1 MTNNEALF
9 KYVTRIGDNSLIL
22 GQRLSEWCGHG
33 PILEEDIALTN
44 TALDLIG
51 QATSLLKY
59 AGELEGK
66 GRNEDQLAFLRYE
79 HEYLNCLLVELPNT
93 DYAYTLARQFLF
105 DHFNYLMYQE
115 LLDSQDKQL
124 AAIAEK
130 SLKEVTYHRRRSS
143 EWMIRLGDG
152 TQESHERIQF
162 ALDDIWEYSGEFFE
176 ADEVDQM
183 MLDAGI
189 GVNLAKIKAEWHKN
203 VAEVLEAAT
212 LTKPQDDFMQL
223 GGKNGIHTEYM
234 GFILAE
240 MQYMQR
246 AYPNCEW

>member
-1 MTNNEALF
+1 MTQNEALF
-9 KYVTRIGDNSLIL
+9 QYVTRIGDNSLIL

-59 AGELEGK
+59 AGEIEGK
-66 GRNEDQLAFLRYE
+66 GRNEDQMAFLRYE
-79 HEYLNCLLVELPNT
+79 HEYLNCLLLELPNT

-105 DHFNYLMYQE
+105 DHFNYLMYEE
-115 LLDSQDKQL
+115 LLNSEDRQL

-143 EWMIRLGDG
+143 EWLIRLGDG

-162 ALDDIWEYSGEFFE
+162 AINDIWEYTGELFE

-183 MLDAGI
+183 IFEAGI
-189 GVNLAKIKAEWHKN
+189 GVNLAKIKTAWHKN
-203 VAEVLEAAT
+203 VSEVMDAAT
-212 LTKPQDDFMQL
+212 LTKPQADFMQL
-223 GGKNGIHTEYM
+223 GGKKGVHTEYM
-234 GFILAE
+234 GCILAE

>member
-33 PILEEDIALTN
+33 PVLEEDIALTN

-59 AGELEGK
+59 AGEIENK
-66 GRNEDQLAFLRYE
+66 GRNEDELAFLRYE
-79 HEYLNCLLVELPNT
+79 HEYLNVQLCELPNT
-93 DYAYTLARQFLF
+93 DYAYTLARQFYF

-115 LLDSQDKQL
+115 LLDSADRQL

-143 EWMIRLGDG
+143 EWIIRLGDG
-152 TQESHERIQF
+152 TQESHDRIQF
-162 ALDDIWEYSGEFFE
+162 ALDDIWEYTGEMFS
-176 ADEVDQM
+176 ADEVDNLM
-183 MLDAGI
+183 HDAGI
-189 GVNLAKIKAEWHKN
+189 GVNLAKIKMEWHKN
-203 VAEVLEAAT
+203 VAEVLESAT
-212 LTKPQDDFMQL
+212 LVKPDDDFMQL
-223 GGKNGIHTEYM
+223 GGKQGRHTEYM
-234 GFILAE
+234 GYILAE

>member
-1 MTNNEALF
+1 MTQNEALF
-9 KYVTRIGDNSLIL
+9 QYVTRIGDNNLIL

-33 PILEEDIALTN
+33 PVLEEDIALTN

-59 AGELEGK
+59 AGEIEGK
-66 GRNEDQLAFLRYE
+66 GRNEDQMAFLRYE
-79 HEYLNCLLVELPNT
+79 HEYFNCLLLELPNT

-105 DHFNYLMYQE
+105 DHFNYLMYEE
-115 LLDSQDKQL
+115 LLNSEDRQL

-143 EWMIRLGDG
+143 EWLIRLGDG

-162 ALDDIWEYSGEFFE
+162 AINDIWEYTGELFE

-183 MLDAGI
+183 IFEAGI
-189 GVNLAKIKAEWHKN
+189 GVNLAKIKTAWHKN
-203 VAEVLEAAT
+203 VSEVMDAAT
-212 LTKPQDDFMQL
+212 LSKPQEDFMQL
-223 GGKNGIHTEYM
+223 GGKKGVHTEYM
-234 GFILAE
+234 GYILAE

>member
-1 MTNNEALF
+1 MTHNEALF
-9 KYVTRIGDNSLIL
+9 NYVTRIGDNSLIL

-33 PILEEDIALTN
+33 PVLEEDIALTN

-59 AGELEGK
+59 AGEIEGK
-66 GRNEDQLAFLRYE
+66 GRNEDHLAFLRYE
-79 HEYLNCLLVELPNT
+79 HQYYNCLLVEIPNT
-93 DYAYTLARQFLF
+93 DYAYTIARQFLF

-115 LLDSQDKQL
+115 LLLSKDQQL

-143 EWMIRLGDG
+143 EWIIRLGDG

-162 ALDDIWEYSGEFFE
+162 ALDDLWEYTGEMFTPDEIEHKMLE
-176 ADEVDQM
+176 A
-183 MLDAGI
+183 AI
-189 GVNLAKIKAEWHKN
+189 GVDLLKIKNFWHSN
-203 VAEVLEAAT
+203 VAEILESAT
-212 LTKPQDDFMQL
+212 LQMPTNEFKQL
-223 GGKNGIHTEYM
+223 GGKHGRHTEYM

-246 AYPNCEW
+246 AYPNAEW

>member
-1 MTNNEALF
+1 MTQNEALF
-9 KYVTRIGDNSLIL
+9 QYVMRIGDNSLIL

-59 AGELEGK
+59 AGEIEGK
-66 GRNEDQLAFLRYE
+66 GRNEDQMAFLRYE
-79 HEYLNCLLVELPNT
+79 HEYFNCLLLELPNT

-105 DHFNYLMYQE
+105 DHFNYLMYEE
-115 LLDSQDKQL
+115 LLNSEDRQL

-143 EWMIRLGDG
+143 EWLIRLGDG
-152 TQESHERIQF
+152 TQESHDRIQF
-162 ALDDIWEYSGEFFE
+162 AINDIWEYTGELFE
-176 ADEVDQM
+176 ADAVDQM
-183 MLDAGI
+183 MFEAGI
-189 GVNLAKIKAEWHKN
+189 GVNLAKIKTAWHKN
-203 VAEVLEAAT
+203 VSEVMNAAT
-212 LTKPQDDFMQL
+212 LTKPQEDFIQL
-223 GGKNGIHTEYM
+223 GGKKGVHTEYM
-234 GFILAE
+234 GYILAE

>member
-1 MTNNEALF
+1 MTQNEALF

-59 AGELEGK
+59 AGEVDGK
-66 GRNEDQLAFLRYE
+66 GRNEDHLAFLRYE
-79 HEYLNCLLVELPNT
+79 HEYFNCLLVELPNT

-115 LLDSQDKQL
+115 LLDSDDKQL

-143 EWMIRLGDG
+143 EWIIRLGDG

-162 ALDDIWEYSGEFFE
+162 AINDIWEYSGELFQ

-212 LTKPQDDFMQL
+212 LSKPQDDFMQL
-223 GGKNGIHTEYM
+223 GGKNGRHTEYM
-234 GFILAE
+234 GYILTE

>member
-1 MTNNEALF
+1 MTQNEALF

-59 AGELEGK
+59 AGEVDGK
-66 GRNEDQLAFLRYE
+66 GRNEDHLAFLRYE
-79 HEYLNCLLVELPNT
+79 HEYFNCLLVELPNT

-115 LLDSQDKQL
+115 LLDSDDKQL

-162 ALDDIWEYSGEFFE
+162 ALNDIWEYSGELFQ

-212 LTKPQDDFMQL
+212 LSKPQDDFMQL
-223 GGKNGIHTEYM
+223 GGKNGRHTEYM
-234 GFILAE
+234 GYILTE

>member
-1 MTNNEALF
+1 MTKNEALY
-9 KYVTRIGDNSLIL
+9 KYITRIGDNSLIL

-59 AGELEGK
+59 AGEVEGK

-79 HEYLNCLLVELPNT
+79 HEYFNCLLVELPNT

-115 LLDSQDKQL
+115 LLDSQDQQL

-143 EWMIRLGDG
+143 EWIIRLGDG

-162 ALDDIWEYSGEFFE
+162 AIDDIWEYVGELFE
-176 ADEVDQM
+176 SDEVDQV
-183 MLDAGI
+183 MLEAGI
-189 GVNLAKIKAEWHKN
+189 GVDLAKIKAEWHQN
-203 VAEVLEAAT
+203 VAEILDAAT
-212 LTKPQDDFMQL
+212 VSKPENDFMQL

-234 GFILAE
+234 GYILAE

>member
-1 MTNNEALF
+1 
-9 KYVTRIGDNSLIL
+9 
-22 GQRLSEWCGHG
+22 
-33 PILEEDIALTN
+33 
-44 TALDLIG
+44 
-51 QATSLLKY
+51 
-59 AGELEGK
+59 
-66 GRNEDQLAFLRYE
+66 
-79 HEYLNCLLVELPNT
+79 
-93 DYAYTLARQFLF
+93 
-105 DHFNYLMYQE
+105 MYQE
-115 LLDSQDKQL
+115 LLDSDDKQL

-162 ALDDIWEYSGEFFE
+162 ALNDIWEYSGELFQ

-212 LTKPQDDFMQL
+212 LSKPQDDFMQL
-223 GGKNGIHTEYM
+223 GGKNGRHTEYM
-234 GFILAE
+234 GYILTE